1 MVRHRVR
8 LARAAGMVAM
18 SNDDLVMALFAAFA
32 TFTAFGAAIAG
43 FVAAGGAVQSLASS
57 WAQHGEAEAFE
68 KPRPDTKVRTA
79 LKRARKRT
87 TGTIWP
93 VAAIIIAVILI
104 SGVGLVFSS
113 IWLYAYSDGSVSGVS
128 WAYSWAVSLFWA
140 EVPLLSLATAAAVIA
155 AALSAV
161 TASRSANSSSD
172 MDDAVRAAA
181 ISYLDSA
188 ETRRLR

>member
-1 MVRHRVR
+1 MVKHRFR
-8 LARAAGMVAM
+8 LARTAGMIAVP
-18 SNDDLVMALFAAFA
+18 NDDLVMALFAAFA

-43 FVAAGGAVQSLASS
+43 FVAAGGAVQTLASS

-68 KPRPDTKVRTA
+68 KPRSDFKVRKA
-79 LKRARKRT
+79 LKGARKRT

-104 SGVGLVFSS
+104 SGAGLVFSS
-113 IWLYAYSDGSVSGVS
+113 IWLYAYTDHSVASVS

-161 TASRSANSSSD
+161 TALRSADSASD
-172 MDDAVRAAA
+172 MDNAVRDAA
-181 ISYLDSA
+181 ISYPESQ
-188 ETRRLR
+188 ETRR